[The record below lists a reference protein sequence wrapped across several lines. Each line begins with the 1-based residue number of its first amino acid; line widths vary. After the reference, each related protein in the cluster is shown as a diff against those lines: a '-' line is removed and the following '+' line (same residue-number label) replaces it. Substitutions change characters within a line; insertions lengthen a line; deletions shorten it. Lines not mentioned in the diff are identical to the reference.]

1 MSYNLEQFKDGLK
14 ELQIELNEKQI
25 SQFLKYYELLVE
37 TNKVMN
43 LTAITEFDEVVEKHF
58 LDSLSLC
65 RVYDLKID
73 AKILDLGTG
82 AGFPGIPLK
91 IAFPNLELVLADSLN
106 KRIKFLNQVI
116 DELELKD
123 ITAVHA
129 RAEELGRNKDYRE
142 QFDVCVSRAVANL
155 SSLSEYC
162 IPFVKVGGKFISYK
176 SGSIE
181 EEVAEAKKAV
191 FVLGGKV
198 TDVYKFDLYEQKRSF
213 VVIDKE
219 KHNFI
224 KEVIL
229 PGQPHVGGLAYDP
242 KHKLL
247 WYSSNINGIA
257 QAVSIKMDTIEAYD
271 YDDSHL
277 PVETFQIVSLYGIV
291 RDSFMTFYEGCLY
304 VGCFEK
310 YNESVIARY
319 GVDEEGKLINTMDE
333 KLGMDFEMAVPLDY
347 STISEQ
353 VQGIAFYNDKLLIS
367 HSFGILPS
375 RLVFYEQSDKRL
387 YVNEN
392 SARTYRFPE
401 RLEQIVVEGDSL
413 YVMFES
419 CAYAY
424 RASSV
429 NIVDRVLKLNLSKME
444 TYDEEESLFFLSE

>member
-1 MSYNLEQFKDGLK
+1 M
-14 ELQIELNEKQI
+14 
-25 SQFLKYYELLVE
+25 
-37 TNKVMN
+37 
-43 LTAITEFDEVVEKHF
+43 KHSF
-58 LDSLSLC
+58 
-65 RVYDLKID
+65 RIFILKI
-73 AKILDLGTG
+73 
-82 AGFPGIPLK
+82 
-91 IAFPNLELVLADSLN
+91 LA
-106 KRIKFLNQVI
+106 V
-116 DELELKD
+116 
-123 ITAVHA
+123 
-129 RAEELGRNKDYRE
+129 
-142 QFDVCVSRAVANL
+142 
-155 SSLSEYC
+155 
-162 IPFVKVGGKFISYK
+162 
-176 SGSIE
+176 
-181 EEVAEAKKAV
+181 V
-191 FVLGGKV
+191 FVLCICYFLYAFVYRAKTELPTKAVV
-198 TDVYKFDLYEQKRSF
+198 TNRGAAVYTLRGQKQMLSQKEDFSYFAFDGREKEKEYGTYVIPGLKNTRTLLTKKGATPAMCTSMTPQGLAVTEDYVLVSAYCSTQKHNS
-213 VVIDKE
+213 VIYVIDKE
-219 KHNFI
+219 NHNFI

-242 KHKLL
+242 EHKLL
-247 WYSSNINGIA
+247 WCSSNINGIA

-277 PVETFQIVSLYGIV
+277 PVDTFQIVSLYGIV
-291 RDSFMTFYEGCLY
+291 RDSFMTFYKGCLY

>member
-1 MSYNLEQFKDGLK
+1 MNK
-14 ELQIELNEKQI
+14 EMKRSFRI
-25 SQFLKYYELLVE
+25 FL
-37 TNKVMN
+37 
-43 LTAITEFDEVVEKHF
+43 
-58 LDSLSLC
+58 
-65 RVYDLKID
+65 LKI
-73 AKILDLGTG
+73 
-82 AGFPGIPLK
+82 
-91 IAFPNLELVLADSLN
+91 LA
-106 KRIKFLNQVI
+106 V
-116 DELELKD
+116 
-123 ITAVHA
+123 
-129 RAEELGRNKDYRE
+129 
-142 QFDVCVSRAVANL
+142 
-155 SSLSEYC
+155 
-162 IPFVKVGGKFISYK
+162 
-176 SGSIE
+176 
-181 EEVAEAKKAV
+181 V
-191 FVLGGKV
+191 FVLCMCYFLYAFVYRAKTELPTKAVVTNRGAAVYTLRGQRQMLSQKEAFSYFAFDGREKEKEYGTYVIPGLKNTRTLLTEKGATPAMCTSMTPQGLAV
-198 TDVYKFDLYEQKRSF
+198 TDDYVLVSAYCSTQKHNS
-213 VVIDKE
+213 VIYVIDKE

-224 KEVIL
+224 KEIIL

-242 KHKLL
+242 EHKIL

-277 PVETFQIVSLYGIV
+277 PVDTFQTVSLYGIV

-319 GVDEEGKLINTMDE
+319 GVDADGNLINTMDE
-333 KLGMDFEMAVPLDY
+333 ELGMDFEMAVPLDY

-367 HSFGILPS
+367 HFFGILPS

-401 RLEQIVVEGDSL
+401 RLEQSVVEGDNL

-429 NIVDRVLKLNLSKME
+429 NIVDRVLKLSLPKME
-444 TYDEEESLFFLSE
+444 AYDEEESKFFLSE

>member
-1 MSYNLEQFKDGLK
+1 M
-14 ELQIELNEKQI
+14 
-25 SQFLKYYELLVE
+25 
-37 TNKVMN
+37 
-43 LTAITEFDEVVEKHF
+43 
-58 LDSLSLC
+58 
-65 RVYDLKID
+65 
-73 AKILDLGTG
+73 
-82 AGFPGIPLK
+82 
-91 IAFPNLELVLADSLN
+91 
-106 KRIKFLNQVI
+106 
-116 DELELKD
+116 
-123 ITAVHA
+123 
-129 RAEELGRNKDYRE
+129 
-142 QFDVCVSRAVANL
+142 
-155 SSLSEYC
+155 
-162 IPFVKVGGKFISYK
+162 
-176 SGSIE
+176 
-181 EEVAEAKKAV
+181 
-191 FVLGGKV
+191 
-198 TDVYKFDLYEQKRSF
+198 
-213 VVIDKE
+213 
-219 KHNFI
+219 
-224 KEVIL
+224 IL

-444 TYDEEESLFFLSE
+444 TCDEEESLFFLSE